1 MRQMPAEEAN
11 DRVQTLGPVHLVVVG
26 LHNENLKGQI
36 AQALQDAS
44 ANGVIRI
51 LDALAVQKTAEGEI
65 KSLGATDLTPEQRE
79 VYGALVGALLGLG
92 MTGSEEGAQR
102 GAEMGASAFAERNF
116 GMSQQDIQAIAYD
129 IPLER
134 TLLLVLFEHRW
145 AIPLKEAIMSANGEV
160 FAQGIIRPE
169 TLVAVGAELGAA
181 IEAAEEYERI
191 TA

>member
-1 MRQMPAEEAN
+1 MREMPAD
-11 DRVQTLGPVHLVVVG
+11 DRVQTIGPVHLVVVG

-44 ANGVIRI
+44 AKGVIRI
-51 LDALAVQKTAEGEI
+51 LDALAVQKTADGQI

-92 MTGSEEGAQR
+92 MTDSEEGAQV
-102 GAEMGASAFAERNF
+102 GAELGASAFAERNF
-116 GMSQQDIQAIAYD
+116 GLSQQDIQAIAHD
-129 IPLER
+129 VPPGR

-145 AIPLKEAIMSANGEV
+145 AIPLKEAIMSADGEV
-160 FAQGIIRPE
+160 FAQGIVRPE
-169 TLVAVGAELGAA
+169 TLIGVGAELGAA
-181 IEAAEEYERI
+181 IAAADEYERI

>member
-1 MRQMPAEEAN
+1 MP
-11 DRVQTLGPVHLVVVG
+11 DTDGVQTIGPVHLVVVG
-26 LHNENLKGQI
+26 LENENLKGQI

-44 ANGVIRI
+44 SKGVIRI
-51 LDALAVQKTAEGEI
+51 LDALAVQKTADGQI
-65 KSLGATDLTPEQRE
+65 ISLGATDLTPEQRE

-92 MTGSEEGAQR
+92 MTGSDEGAQL

-116 GMSQQDIQAIAYD
+116 GLSQQDIQAVAQD
-129 IPLER
+129 IPPDR

-145 AIPLKEAIMSANGEV
+145 AIPLKEAIMSANGQV
-160 FAQGIIRPE
+160 FAQGIVRPE

-181 IEAAEEYERI
+181 IAAADEYDRL

>member
-1 MRQMPAEEAN
+1 MPAEEAN
-11 DRVQTLGPVHLVVVG
+11 DHVQTLGPVHLVVVG

-92 MTGSEEGAQR
+92 MTGSEEGVQR
-102 GAEMGASAFAERNF
+102 GAEMGANAFAERNF
-116 GMSQQDIQAIAYD
+116 GMSQQDIQAIARD
-129 IPLER
+129 IPPDR

-160 FAQGIIRPE
+160 FAQGIVRPE

-181 IEAAEEYERI
+181 IEAADEYERL

>member
-1 MRQMPAEEAN
+1 MPT
-11 DRVQTLGPVHLVVVG
+11 DDHIQTIGPVHLVVVG
-26 LHNENLKGQI
+26 LENENLKGQI

-44 ANGVIRI
+44 AKGVIRV
-51 LDALAVQKTAEGEI
+51 LDALAVQKTAESDI

-92 MTGSEEGAQR
+92 MTDSDEGAQI
-102 GAEMGASAFAERNF
+102 GAEMGAHAFAERNF
-116 GMSQQDIQAIAYD
+116 GLSQQDIQAIARD
-129 IPLER
+129 IPPGR

-160 FAQGIIRPE
+160 FAQGIVRPE
-169 TLVAVGAELGAA
+169 TLIAVGAQLGAA
-181 IEAAEEYERI
+181 IAAADEYERL

>member
-1 MRQMPAEEAN
+1 MASDEQA
-11 DRVQTLGPVHLVVVG
+11 QTLGPIQLVMIG

-44 ANGVIRI
+44 ATGVIRI
-51 LDALAVQKTAEGEI
+51 LDALAVQKTAEGDI

-102 GAEMGASAFAERNF
+102 GAEMGMIAFAERNF
-116 GMSQQDIQAIAYD
+116 GMSQQDIQAIAHD
-129 IPLER
+129 IPPDR

-145 AIPLKEAIMSANGEV
+145 AIPIKEAVMSANGEV
-160 FAQGIIRPE
+160 FAQGFVRPE

-181 IEAAEEYERI
+181 IEAAEAYDRLS
-191 TA
+191 A

>member
-1 MRQMPAEEAN
+1 MRTLPAD

-44 ANGVIRI
+44 AKGVIRI
-51 LDALAVQKTAEGEI
+51 LDALAVQKTAEGET

-92 MTGSEEGAQR
+92 MTDSEEGAQL

-116 GMSQQDIQAIAYD
+116 GLSQQDIQAIAQD
-129 IPLER
+129 IPPDR

-145 AIPLKEAIMSANGEV
+145 AIPLKEAIMSADGEV
-160 FAQGIIRPE
+160 FAQGIVRPE

-181 IEAAEEYERI
+181 IEAADEYERI

>member
-1 MRQMPAEEAN
+1 MRKMPEN
-11 DRVQTLGPVHLVVVG
+11 DGVQTIGPVHLVVVG

-44 ANGVIRI
+44 AKGVIRV
-51 LDALAVQKTAEGEI
+51 LDALAVQKTADGQI

-92 MTGSEEGAQR
+92 MTDSEEGAQL
-102 GAEMGASAFAERNF
+102 GAQMGASAFAERNF
-116 GMSQQDIQAIAYD
+116 GLSQQDIQAIAQD
-129 IPLER
+129 IPPDR

-145 AIPLKEAIMSANGEV
+145 AIPLKEAIMSADGEV
-160 FAQGIIRPE
+160 FAQGIVRPE
-169 TLVAVGAELGAA
+169 TLIAVGAELGAA
-181 IEAAEEYERI
+181 VDAAKRYEAI